1 MRQQDIK
8 HKVEESIFVKKY
20 KKWIAAGLGI
30 YITPLVTILISIIF
44 FATYSFFD
52 SEIRWHPYVKYING
66 GYNVGLDDGDRDK
79 KLADSTAPM
88 GQFHETRYLDT
99 IPWLNYKSETKKLK
113 KQVIQEKDDY
123 LAQFPEKERRE
134 KLVEMHANEIRLPL
148 QLELDKRFDHPISFY
163 TDYVAKKVKR
173 ENYKSDTDYQ
183 KALELEAWKVGY
195 EYGYA
200 RGRAFGNKEKGMRW

>member
-66 GYNVGLDDGDRDK
+66 GYNVGLDDGIEINSLQRQHPVDGD
-79 KLADSTAPM
+79 LM
-88 GQFHETRYLDT
+88 
-99 IPWLNYKSETKKLK
+99 
-113 KQVIQEKDDY
+113 KQGI
-123 LAQFPEKERRE
+123 
-134 KLVEMHANEIRLPL
+134 
-148 QLELDKRFDHPISFY
+148 
-163 TDYVAKKVKR
+163 
-173 ENYKSDTDYQ
+173 
-183 KALELEAWKVGY
+183 
-195 EYGYA
+195 
-200 RGRAFGNKEKGMRW
+200 